1 MDGELKK
8 KIDTFKWSP
17 KGATIKS
24 GKKAAW
30 SEAISSYPIKLNGYN
45 DFFDNVF
52 KLRTKVHL
60 NSNVNIVNLKKK
72 IFKIQNKTIKFD
84 IVVSTVSPHIYLK
97 INLVNF
103 PILEEISL
111 R

>member
-1 MDGELKK
+1 MVSKGSNYQ
-8 KIDTFKWSP
+8 KW
-17 KGATIKS
+17 
-24 GKKAAW
+24 KKAAW

-72 IFKIQNKTIKFD
+72 FLKFKIKQ
-84 IVVSTVSPHIYLK
+84 
-97 INLVNF
+97 
-103 PILEEISL
+103 
-111 R
+111 